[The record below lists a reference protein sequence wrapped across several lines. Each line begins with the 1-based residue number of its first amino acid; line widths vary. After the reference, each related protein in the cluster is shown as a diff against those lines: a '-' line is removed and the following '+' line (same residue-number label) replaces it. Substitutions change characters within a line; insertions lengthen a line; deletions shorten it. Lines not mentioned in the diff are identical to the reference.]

1 VSAAPP
7 GRVAEGVGRYRLGI
21 DIGGTFTD
29 FSLLDELTGE
39 LGSFKSS
46 TVAGDPGRGV
56 LDGVRALVAERG
68 LDPGAIDYLVHGTTI
83 AINTVIQRNGAALG
97 LLVTAGFGDLL
108 EIQRLRL
115 ASPVNFTATRP
126 LPLIPRYR
134 VGEVTERILAD
145 GTVETTLDRDDLL
158 RQATR
163 LVEREGAEALVISF
177 VNAYRTPAHEAEA
190 RKVLSE
196 RFPGL
201 HVTCSHEVWPQI
213 REYERTMV
221 AILSAYVRPRVE
233 QYLGRLEREL
243 GAAGVRVPLYITK
256 SNGGVTTARDA
267 RQATAETMLSGPASG
282 VIGATSVC
290 VRAGYRDLITF
301 DMGGTSADIAL
312 VRDGRPV
319 YSTDETVGDFPIVMP
334 VVGVSSIGA
343 GGGSVAWLDSV
354 GVLKVGPRSAGADPG
369 PACYGRGATEPA
381 LSDAFLLCGF
391 LNPDN
396 FVGGRLRLH
405 PDKSALAM
413 RPLGEALG
421 LDVDATAEAVIEVAT
436 ANMYAAFSNVLARH
450 GLDPRDF
457 ALVAFGGAGPIE
469 ACFLAEE
476 FYIPRVIVPPSPG
489 TLCAQGAMTADVKS
503 DYVKTIHRKLSTIS
517 GKMLAAECA
526 HLSTRARRW
535 LDEEAPVVTES
546 SIAHSADL
554 RYVGQA
560 FQIEVPI
567 DPAWLEEPETGRLRA
582 AFHDRHERLYAHA
595 DRLADVELIDLRATI
610 TGARPKPELK
620 PVPTGTGPATPSGS
634 RQIHYRKQRLEAA
647 VYHRRDLLAGQHL
660 DGPAIVEQE
669 DTTTLI
675 PASFRAAVDP
685 FGNLVI
691 ETK

>member
-1 VSAAPP
+1 
-7 GRVAEGVGRYRLGI
+7 VGRYRLGI

-29 FSLLDELTGE
+29 FSLLDEATSE
-39 LGSFKSS
+39 LASFKSP
-46 TVAGDPGRGV
+46 TVPGDPGRGV
-56 LDGVRALVAERG
+56 LDGVGALVRERG

-145 GTVETTLDRDDLL
+145 GSVDTALDHGELVRE
-158 RQATR
+158 AAR

-177 VNAYRTPAHEAEA
+177 MNAYRTPAHELEA
-190 RKVLSE
+190 RKVLGE
-196 RFPGL
+196 RFTGV

-221 AILSAYVRPRVE
+221 AILSAYVRPRVD

-243 GAAGVRVPLYITK
+243 GGAGVRVPLYITK

-312 VRDGRPV
+312 VRDGQPV

-343 GGGSVAWLDSV
+343 GGGSIAWIDSV
-354 GVLKVGPRSAGADPG
+354 GVLKVGPQSAGADPG
-369 PACYGRGATEPA
+369 PACYGRGAKAPA

-391 LNPDN
+391 LNPEN

-405 PDKSALAM
+405 PDKAAHAM

-436 ANMYAAFSNVLARH
+436 SNMYVAFSNVLARH

-476 FYIPRVIVPPSPG
+476 FHIPRVIVPPSPG
-489 TLCAQGAMTADVKS
+489 TLCAQGAMTADLKS
-503 DYVKTIHRKLSTIS
+503 DYVKTIHRKLSSIS
-517 GKMLAAECA
+517 GKLLAAECA
-526 HLSTRARRW
+526 ELSTRARRW
-535 LDEEAPVVTES
+535 LGEEAPTASASTIV
-546 SIAHSADL
+546 HSADL

-567 DPAWLEEPETGRLRA
+567 DPAWLEAVDTERLRA
-582 AFHDRHERLYAHA
+582 AFHDLHERLYAHA
-595 DRLADVELIDLRATI
+595 DRAADVELIDLRATI
-610 TGARPKPELK
+610 TAATPKPELK
-620 PVPTGTGPATPSGS
+620 TVPAGHGPATAHGRRS
-634 RQIHYRKQRLEAA
+634 IHYRKQRYDAA
-647 VYHRRDLLAGQHL
+647 VYGRRELLAGQYV
-660 DGPAIVEQE
+660 DGPAIIEQE
-669 DTTTLI
+669 DTTTLV
-675 PASFRAAVDP
+675 PARFRASVDA

-691 ETK
+691 EGR

>member
-1 VSAAPP
+1 
-7 GRVAEGVGRYRLGI
+7 VGRYRLGI

-29 FSLLDELTGE
+29 FSLLDEATSE
-39 LGSFKSS
+39 LASFKSP
-46 TVAGDPGRGV
+46 TVPGDPGRGV
-56 LDGVRALVAERG
+56 LDGVRALVRERG

-83 AINTVIQRNGAALG
+83 AINTVIQRNGASLG

-145 GTVETTLDRDDLL
+145 GSVDTSLDHGELVRE
-158 RQATR
+158 AAR

-177 VNAYRTPAHEAEA
+177 MNAYRTPAHELEA
-190 RKVLSE
+190 RKVLGE
-196 RFPGL
+196 RFPGV

-221 AILSAYVRPRVE
+221 AILSAYVRPRVD

-243 GAAGVRVPLYITK
+243 GGAGVRVPLYITK

-312 VRDGRPV
+312 VRDGQPV

-343 GGGSVAWLDSV
+343 GGGSIAWIDSV
-354 GVLKVGPRSAGADPG
+354 GVLKVGPQSAGADPG
-369 PACYGRGATEPA
+369 PACYGRGAKAPA

-405 PDKSALAM
+405 PDKAAQAM
-413 RPLGEALG
+413 QPLGEALG
-421 LDVDATAEAVIEVAT
+421 LGVDATAEAVIEVAT
-436 ANMYAAFSNVLARH
+436 SNMYVAFSNVLARH

-476 FYIPRVIVPPSPG
+476 FHIPRVIVPPSPG
-489 TLCAQGAMTADVKS
+489 TLCAQGAMTADLKS
-503 DYVKTIHRKLSTIS
+503 DYVKTIHRKLSSIS
-517 GKMLAAECA
+517 GKLLAAECA
-526 HLSTRARRW
+526 ELSTRARRW
-535 LDEEAPVVTES
+535 LREEAPTASASTIV
-546 SIAHSADL
+546 HSADL

-567 DPAWLEEPETGRLRA
+567 DPAWLEAADTERLRA
-582 AFHDRHERLYAHA
+582 AFHDLHERLYAHA
-595 DRLADVELIDLRATI
+595 DRAADVELIDLRATI
-610 TGARPKPELK
+610 TAATPKPELK
-620 PVPTGTGPATPSGS
+620 TVPAGHGPATAHGRRP
-634 RQIHYRKQRLEAA
+634 IHYRKQRYDAA
-647 VYHRRDLLAGQHL
+647 VYGRRELRAGQHI
-660 DGPAIVEQE
+660 DGPAVIEQE
-669 DTTTLI
+669 DTTTLV
-675 PASFRAAVDP
+675 PARFRASVDA

-691 ETK
+691 EGR